1 MAPFIPT
8 IYRRYKYQPIFFSRS
23 TKAYLL
29 WRSPHPGQPLHDV
42 RCGHQDHRHHHV
54 QLAEPRR
61 PDRGREA
68 PREELGRTAVLDPQ
82 PRDRRELRIRCAQRR
97 SGNRRREERQGP
109 PERDVDA
116 KGVDH
121 LDRIDSPVFEPPSGL
136 LGSAPFDVN
145 NDNYDLNSV
154 SFVS

>member
-1 MAPFIPT
+1 MRIIMFN
-8 IYRRYKYQPIFFSRS
+8 SRNLGALIVDE
-23 TKAYLL
+23 K
-29 WRSPHPGQPLHDV
+29 PHVKSWD
-42 RCGHQDHRHHHV
+42 
-54 QLAEPRR
+54 EPQYSIHNL
-61 PDRGREA
+61 GI
-68 PREELGRTAVLDPQ
+68 EESYGFGV
-82 PRDRRELRIRCAQRR
+82 AQRR
-97 SGNRRREERQGP
+97 SGNRRRQERQGP